1 MKLHPNFQE
10 DTAFLCSFR
19 QLRGYMQYSAQPRL
33 ETNSL
38 IFTAKVICS
47 SSFFSVP
54 LSLIFN
60 YCMPERQSTKTPCP
74 IGHQWDELPQYSDTP
89 CTMPLS
95 HLLFARLFHKAHLP
109 WASPTILHQI
119 VPKSLGARTPTFF
132 SISALLPCSLTQ
144 YPAWICAVP
153 KTREADLPPPPHQCP
168 AWIRQLTW
176 SCVWPCPRNFY
187 PKSLVEEQ
195 NTSLIPH
202 C

>member
-1 MKLHPNFQE
+1 
-10 DTAFLCSFR
+10 
-19 QLRGYMQYSAQPRL
+19 MQYSALPRL

-60 YCMPERQSTKTPCP
+60 YCMPERKSTKAPCP

-132 SISALLPCSLTQ
+132 STSALLPCSLTQ
-144 YPAWICAVP
+144 YPAWIVLSPRPEKQTFLHPHISVLPGSDSSPGAV
-153 KTREADLPPPPHQCP
+153 CG
-168 AWIRQLTW
+168 
-176 SCVWPCPRNFY
+176 
-187 PKSLVEEQ
+187 LVPE
-195 NTSLIPH
+195 TFILKV
-202 C
+202 